1 MSNILLAD
9 VKKSLRVTHT
19 SDDDLLQRLID
30 SAELEVKRFLNRAQ
44 LPTNPLDYPEMS
56 SNFDYI
62 SSEEIPSSGDPVA
75 PDIYQ
80 AVILMVQAD
89 YDGDA
94 KDRIALRTC
103 AEALMMPYRTEI
115 GV

>member
-1 MSNILLAD
+1 MSDILLAD
-9 VKKSLRVTHT
+9 VKKTLRVTHT

-44 LPTNPLDYPEMS
+44 LPTNPLEYPEMS

-75 PDIYQ
+75 PDVYQ
-80 AVILMVQAD
+80 AVILLIQAD
-89 YDGDA
+89 YDGDP
-94 KDRIALRTC
+94 KDRNALRTC
-103 AEALMMPYRTEI
+103 AESILMPYRTEI